1 MGKLTDIQIRAW
13 IKNGDRFEGRA
24 DGDGLYLRFR
34 EGDASA
40 SWRYRY
46 RFDGKQRVM
55 NLGGYGTVSLA
66 KARETAKS
74 LAAQVALG
82 HDVAGEK
89 QSRKRGAVAK
99 IEAEKA
105 AWTVAQLCDEFFE
118 RVTTVRLNNE

>member
-13 IKNGDRFEGRA
+13 IKSGERFVGRA

-55 NLGGYGTVSLA
+55 NLGGGGLW
-66 KARETAKS
+66 
-74 LAAQVALG
+74 
-82 HDVAGEK
+82 H
-89 QSRKRGAVAK
+89 
-99 IEAEKA
+99 
-105 AWTVAQLCDEFFE
+105 
-118 RVTTVRLNNE
+118 RVTCQGTRNRQVSSCPSCPWA